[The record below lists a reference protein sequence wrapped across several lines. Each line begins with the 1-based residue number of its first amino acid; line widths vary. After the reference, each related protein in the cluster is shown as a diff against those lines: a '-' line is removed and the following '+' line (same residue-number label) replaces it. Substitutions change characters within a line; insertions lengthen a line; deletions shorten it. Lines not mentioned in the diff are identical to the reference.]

1 MGSTHALR
9 CYQKGARLLLMVKNP
24 AGLIPT
30 GKAMLQPKV
39 FETMRNLII
48 NGPDKSSV
56 VTQLEDRDLET
67 CRLHFEV
74 ELCDH
79 KFSAVL
85 CSKYFR
91 ESLAAGDLEWPAFKT
106 TDFKLWA

>member
-1 MGSTHALR
+1 
-9 CYQKGARLLLMVKNP
+9 MVKNP
-24 AGLIPT
+24 AGLSPA
-30 GKAMLQPKV
+30 GKTMLQPKL

-48 NGPDKSSV
+48 NGPDNSSV
-56 VTQLEDRDLET
+56 MTQLEDGDLET

-85 CSKYFR
+85 LSKYFG
-91 ESLAAGDLEWPAFKT
+91 ESLAVGDLEWPAF
-106 TDFKLWA
+106 

>member
-1 MGSTHALR
+1 MKEPDSFWWSEFG
-9 CYQKGARLLLMVKNP
+9 
-24 AGLIPT
+24 GLILR
-30 GKAMLQPKV
+30 KAMLQPKS

-48 NGPDKSSV
+48 NGPAKSSV
-56 VTQLEDRDLET
+56 AAQLEDRDLWT

-106 TDFKLWA
+106 TDFKVGIAL